1 MAYLLADID
10 ATCAALGLS
19 DGNRYYADKEALP
32 CLKVLLF
39 TANSN
44 NNNNYYPH
52 SFPFF

>member
-39 TANSN
+39 TKICSYN
-44 NNNNYYPH
+44 NN
-52 SFPFF
+52 